1 MAEGTANFVTR
12 GKGQQI
18 DLSPYL
24 YSYDPDFPDDK
35 VYFIKWGGDGGGI
48 EIRYFHK
55 YFHNFNFESYWV
67 FSNSPRVWNFAGIAG
82 EWKTLAMGSN
92 TL

>member
-35 VYFIKWGGDGGGI
+35 VYFIKLGLLDKNL
-48 EIRYFHK
+48 RYFHK
-55 YFHNFNFESYWV
+55 YLHNFNFESYWFFQIV
-67 FSNSPRVWNFAGIAG
+67 HGYGISLVLSENG
-82 EWKTLAMGSN
+82 KL
-92 TL
+92 

>member
-35 VYFIKWGGDGGGI
+35 VHFIKPVLLDKNNVSFI
-48 EIRYFHK
+48 
-55 YFHNFNFESYWV
+55 
-67 FSNSPRVWNFAGIAG
+67 FS
-82 EWKTLAMGSN
+82 
-92 TL
+92 

>member
-35 VYFIKWGGDGGGI
+35 VYFIKLGLLNKNWVSFIFISIFTISISSLNGFFQIVLGYGI
-48 EIRYFHK
+48 SLVLPENGK
-55 YFHNFNFESYWV
+55 
-67 FSNSPRVWNFAGIAG
+67 
-82 EWKTLAMGSN
+82 L
-92 TL
+92 

>member
-35 VYFIKWGGDGGGI
+35 VHFIKPVLMDKNNVLMNI
-48 EIRYFHK
+48 FTISTSIHAAF
-55 YFHNFNFESYWV
+55 
-67 FSNSPRVWNFAGIAG
+67 
-82 EWKTLAMGSN
+82 
-92 TL
+92 